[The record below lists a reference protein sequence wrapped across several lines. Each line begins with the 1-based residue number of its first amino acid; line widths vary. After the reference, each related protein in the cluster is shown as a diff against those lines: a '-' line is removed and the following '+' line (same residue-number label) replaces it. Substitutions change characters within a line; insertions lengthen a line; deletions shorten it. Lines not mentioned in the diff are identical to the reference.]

1 MAHLQRGCQGSSIEL
16 TSYSVWG
23 FMNQRMAVIADVPG
37 ACRILNDIIQI
48 GGTTAYEDQL
58 SEAHFTEHFLTGE
71 SSVSCIVCED
81 DNGTILGFQSLVI
94 NSKLPVGWVDIAT
107 FARAESKVR
116 GVGAALFAASK
127 LLLRNQVLA
136 SQYRMINATI
146 RADNKPGLSYY
157 NKMGFVDYHCEK
169 SVPLK
174 DGTPVDRIYKQ
185 YKLVQ

>member
-1 MAHLQRGCQGSSIEL
+1 
-16 TSYSVWG
+16 
-23 FMNQRMAVIADVPG
+23 MNQRMAVAADVPS
-37 ACRILNDIIQI
+37 ACRILNGIIQI

-58 SEAHFTEHFLTGE
+58 SEAHFAEHFLTGE

-81 DNGTILGFQSLVI
+81 DNGTILGFQSLGI
-94 NSKLPVGWVDIAT
+94 NNKLPVGWVDIAT
-107 FARAESKVR
+107 FARAEPKVS

-127 LLLRNQVLA
+127 LLLSKQDLSKQVLSNHVLSNHVQA
-136 SQYRMINATI
+136 SQYHMINATI
-146 RADNKPGLSYY
+146 RADNKPGLTYY

-185 YKLVQ
+185 YKLVR